1 MSKLMIIA
9 GEASGDLHGGE
20 LLRELKALGPGLEI
34 FGIGGDRMKAEGMEL
49 VYHVRELSFMGFA
62 EVLGHLPFI
71 RSVMKNLERMMKERR
86 PDALLLIDYPGFNLR
101 FAGKAHRAGI
111 PVIYYISPQVWAW
124 GRGRVRT
131 IRRVVEKVF
140 CILPFEQEFYRQHGV
155 NATYVGNP
163 LLDTA
168 RPELS
173 REEFYARCGF
183 PPATPVLGLL
193 PGSRRQEIER
203 ILPVMLEAA
212 RMLKEQNQDLQFVLA
227 LAPHVDK
234 GRITEMIESC
244 GLEVSLVENA
254 PYDVMAHSQV
264 VLVTSGTAT
273 LEAAIIGTPMCILYK
288 TSWLSYLIGRMLVK
302 VKYIGLVNLVAG
314 KKIIPEFIQHEARP
328 GAVFLMAQM
337 LLAKGRP
344 RQAVKAEL
352 AKIPQILGE
361 PGAAKRA
368 AAEIFSY
375 LKKGG
380 AATTNV

>member
-1 MSKLMIIA
+1 
-9 GEASGDLHGGE
+9 
-20 LLRELKALGPGLEI
+20 
-34 FGIGGDRMKAEGMEL
+34 
-49 VYHVRELSFMGFA
+49 
-62 EVLGHLPFI
+62 
-71 RSVMKNLERMMKERR
+71 MMKERR

-140 CILPFEQEFYRQHGV
+140 CILPFEQEFYRQHGI
-155 NATYVGNP
+155 NAAYVGNP

-234 GRITEMIESC
+234 ERITEMIESC